1 MRIELSAAAFY
12 TRSGAPESNDEEQRR
27 STRSQFIQH
36 LIAPSQ
42 HTKSQPTSSV
52 DYLGDWEAANRALLE
67 IGRH

>member
-42 HTKSQPTSSV
+42 PTSSM